1 MGLFIKLLTLIVTG
15 PKARMTG
22 YHTPELIRSFVDEC
36 GNWHHIIK
44 GGTAR
49 DVAGSGYTIEGNRST
64 VVTAL
69 GNNLWDV
76 HSEDWDN
83 LGGK

>member
-1 MGLFIKLLTLIVTG
+1 MGILIKLLTLIVTG
-15 PKARMTG
+15 PKAKLGT
-22 YHTPELIRSFVDEC
+22 YQKPELIRSYRDEC

-49 DVAGSGYTIEGNRST
+49 DVAGSGYTIEGARST

-69 GNNLWDV
+69 GHNTWDV

-83 LGGK
+83 LGG

>member
-1 MGLFIKLLTLIVTG
+1 MNILLKALTLIVTG

-22 YHTPELIRSFVDEC
+22 YQKPELLRSFVDEC
-36 GNWHHIIK
+36 GNVHRVYR

-49 DVAGSGYTIEGNRST
+49 DVAGSGHTIEGNRST

-69 GNNLWDV
+69 GNNTWDV

-83 LGGK
+83 LGGR

>member
-1 MGLFIKLLTLIVTG
+1 MGLFTKLLTLIVTG
-15 PKARMTG
+15 PKVRPT
-22 YHTPELIRSFVDEC
+22 YHKPELLRSFQDEC

-49 DVAGSGYTIEGNRST
+49 DVAGSGYTTEGSRST
-64 VVTAL
+64 VVSAL
-69 GNNLWDV
+69 GNNTWDV

-83 LGGK
+83 LGE